1 MADAKPP
8 LNWRVFSMPKAGH
21 GLEEYEDAYGADPSA
36 GRLAIADGAS
46 ESSFAGAWAQLLVAG
61 FIGQPGPWSG
71 WLPAARQ
78 AWQEKFQGIAAPW
91 YVEEKVRAGAYAT
104 FLGVTFDAPSA
115 TWQAVAVGD
124 CCLFHV
130 RAGRLLNAFPV
141 KDADAF
147 GNQPDLIGSQSTSVP
162 IRRLRLEVEWQGS
175 DVLLL
180 MTDALAQSFLRKV
193 ANNDESW
200 QGILSLKTQ
209 EAFEA
214 WTTKT
219 RQRQELR
226 NDDVTLMVISEEDD
240 LPILG

>member
-1 MADAKPP
+1 
-8 LNWRVFSMPKAGH
+8 MPKAGH
-21 GLEEYEDAYGADPSA
+21 GPEEYEDAYGADPSA
-36 GRLAIADGAS
+36 GRFAIADGAS
-46 ESSFAGAWAQLLVAG
+46 ESSFAGAWAQLLVAE
-61 FIGQPGPWSG
+61 FIGQPGSWSG
-71 WLPAARQ
+71 WLPA
-78 AWQEKFQGIAAPW
+78 
-91 YVEEKVRAGAYAT
+91 RAKPGKRNSRKTPPPGMSKKKCATGAYAT

-130 RAGRLLNAFPV
+130 RAGRLLHAFPV

-147 GNQPDLIGSQSTSVP
+147 GNQPDLIGSQPTPVP
-162 IRRLRLEVEWQGS
+162 IRRLRLQGEWQES

-200 QGILSLKTQ
+200 QEILSLKTQ

-226 NDDVTLMVISEEDD
+226 NDDVTLMVIGEEAN
-240 LPILG
+240 LPMLG